1 MLFNYLFVCGM
12 CLAAT
17 VPPVSYRLG
26 PKDMVRTRV
35 TEVPDLKDIEVQV
48 STDGEITLP
57 LIGRLPVAGLTMNEA
72 ETLIRKELKRYILEP
87 IVSFSVTGY
96 SSQPVSV
103 LGAVR
108 NPGVLQLQGG
118 KTLTEILAMAG
129 GLKDD
134 AGHAV
139 VVSREKSNGP
149 IPIPGS
155 REDNDA
161 QRYVADIPL
170 RELMENRNGSLD
182 INIAANDVITILRSE
197 LIYVIGSVK
206 KPGGYV
212 LGDLRTM
219 PVLQAVALAEGL
231 TSMAAP
237 NRARILRRQPGNPE
251 RMEIATDLKKML
263 SKGEAEL
270 QLESGDI
277 LVVPDS
283 TMRKISIRTIEALVQ
298 TGSGVTIWRSA
309 RP

>member
-1 MLFNYLFVCGM
+1 M

>member
-1 MLFNYLFVCGM
+1 
-12 CLAAT
+12 
-17 VPPVSYRLG
+17 
-26 PKDMVRTRV
+26 MVRTRV